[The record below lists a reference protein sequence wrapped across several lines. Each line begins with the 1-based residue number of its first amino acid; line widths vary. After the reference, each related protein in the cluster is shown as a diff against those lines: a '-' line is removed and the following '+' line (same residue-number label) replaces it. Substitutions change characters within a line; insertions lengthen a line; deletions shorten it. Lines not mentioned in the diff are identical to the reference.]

1 MTEPSY
7 QKIEPLRPL
16 ERPAPERRNARAST
30 SWLSRVLLFAV
41 MVVVPTLVA
50 GVYYLL
56 VAAPIYV
63 SEASFLVR
71 TANAQ
76 PSVGLTSVLQGVGF
90 SPGATDAYAVH
101 EFILSRDAVRQ
112 LTQGQNLRAVLGRP
126 GADFLARFPRP
137 FEGSSN
143 EHLFEAYRRF
153 VSVGYDPSTGVSTL
167 HVETFRPKD
176 SQAIAEALLEGSE
189 RVVNQLNAQAEH
201 DAVEQ
206 ARAEVLDSQTRIA
219 ASENALT
226 SFRSRE
232 RLIDP
237 SRSSA
242 ADQELISR
250 LSEQLASLRAERSGL
265 AASAPQSPQLPALDN
280 RIRAYQR
287 EIEAIQTR
295 VAGQT
300 NSLAPKIGQY
310 ERLVLE
316 RDFAG
321 HTLTSA
327 MSALETA
334 QQEARRK
341 RLYLQRV
348 VNPSLPDA
356 PMLPHRWR
364 GIGVVFITALM
375 AYGVLVLVMAGLRE
389 HRQ

>member
-1 MTEPSY
+1 VTEPSF
-7 QKIEPLRPL
+7 QKVEPLRPF
-16 ERPAPERRNARAST
+16 EPSVRAREQPHRASG
-30 SWLSRVLLFAV
+30 LFGRIALFLVIVL
-41 MVVVPTLVA
+41 VPTLIA
-50 GVYYLL
+50 AIYYLFI
-56 VAAPIYV
+56 AAPIYV

-71 TANAQ
+71 TANQQ
-76 PSVGLTSVLQGVGF
+76 PTGGLSSVLQGVGF
-90 SPGATDAYAVH
+90 APGSSDAYAVH

-112 LTQGQNLRAVLGRP
+112 LSEHQNLRAVLARP
-126 GADFLARFPRP
+126 GADFVARFPRP
-137 FEGSSN
+137 FEGDSN
-143 EHLFEAYRRF
+143 EHLFRAYRRF
-153 VSVGYDPSTGVSTL
+153 VSVGYDASTGVSTL

-189 RVVNQLNAQAEH
+189 QVVNQLNAQAER

-206 ARAEVLDSQTRIA
+206 ARTEVMDSQNRIA
-219 ASENALT
+219 ASENAIT
-226 SFRSRE
+226 NFRSRE
-232 RLIDP
+232 KLIDP

-242 ADQELISR
+242 ANQELISR
-250 LSEQLASLRAERSGL
+250 LSEQLASLRAERAGL
-265 AASAPQSPQLPALDN
+265 AASAPQSPQLPGLDN
-280 RIRAYQR
+280 RIKAYQR
-287 EIEAIQTR
+287 EIDAVQTR

-327 MSALETA
+327 MTALETA

-356 PMLPHRWR
+356 AMLPQRWR

-375 AYGVLVLVMAGLRE
+375 AFGVLVLVLAGLRE